1 MSRISLIACAFLIPQ
16 LLCGELPPSAYEAMQ
31 AAAPERLEIQ
41 VLRVDIEAGD
51 VPEQLK
57 VHLTALV
64 NSVARTA
71 SNLKPG
77 EVLNVT
83 YVVADRP
90 KSWAGPGE
98 IPILSEK
105 DKTVAYLAKVDESP
119 DYRPAAGA
127 MSFRNF

>member
-1 MSRISLIACAFLIPQ
+1 MSRFPLIACLCLLPH

-31 AAAPERLEIQ
+31 AAATEHLMIE

-51 VPEQLK
+51 VPEQQK

-64 NSVARTA
+64 SSVTRTA
-71 SNLKPG
+71 NNLKAG
-77 EVLNVT
+77 EVLSVT
-83 YVVADRP
+83 YAVTDRP
-90 KSWAGPGE
+90 KGWAGPGE

-105 DKTVAYLAKVDESP
+105 DKTVAYLAKIGESP